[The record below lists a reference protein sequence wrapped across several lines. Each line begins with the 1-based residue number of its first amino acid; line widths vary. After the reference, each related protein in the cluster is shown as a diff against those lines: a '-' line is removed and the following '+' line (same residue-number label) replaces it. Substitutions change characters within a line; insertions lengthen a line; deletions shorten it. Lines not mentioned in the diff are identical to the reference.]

1 MAIVREKK
9 ITIGSRNFIIKFPNV
24 GQLIDLESL
33 KLALTNNRYGNM
45 AASGI
50 ASMYDALDMV
60 DAIAFYT
67 IVVPEVA
74 KYYNIEN
81 FSTTQIDNVSE
92 LIKVY
97 LQDIKPWFNDTMK
110 ELKNVSKD
118 SNVE

>member
-1 MAIVREKK
+1 MSIVREKK
-9 ITIGSRNFIIKFPNV
+9 ITIGSRNFIVKFPNV

-33 KLALTNNRYGNM
+33 KLAMTNNRYGNM

-50 ASMYDALDMV
+50 ASMYEALDMV

-74 KYYNIEN
+74 KYYNIDN
-81 FSTTQIDNVSE
+81 FSNAQIDNVSE
-92 LIKVY
+92 LVKVY
-97 LQDIKPWFNDTMK
+97 LQDIKPWFNETMK

>member
-1 MAIVREKK
+1 
-9 ITIGSRNFIIKFPNV
+9 
-24 GQLIDLESL
+24 
-33 KLALTNNRYGNM
+33 M

-67 IVVPEVA
+67 IVVPEEA

-81 FSTTQIDNVSE
+81 FSTTQVDNVSE

>member
-9 ITIGSRNFIIKFPNV
+9 ITIGSRNFIVKFPNV

-60 DAIAFYT
+60 DSIAFYT
-67 IVVPEVA
+67 VVVPELA
-74 KYYNIEN
+74 KYYNIDN
-81 FSTTQIDNVSE
+81 FSTTQIDNISE